1 MQETGVDIV
10 SQGAVWI
17 YGPANMPADIVNRT
31 NAAMV
36 KAVSMPDFQEKF
48 TKYGMTVAPSTPA
61 ELAAMQAEEL
71 KKWEGPVKVSGFK
84 ED

>member
-17 YGPANMPADIVNRT
+17 YGPANMP
-31 NAAMV
+31 
-36 KAVSMPDFQEKF
+36 DFEEKF
-48 TKYGMTVAPSTPA
+48 TKYAMTVAPSTPA

-71 KKWEGPVKVSGFK
+71 KKWEGPVKASGFK